1 MKIYNKKNYSILT
14 GNKYKNYYNEE
25 NIKFYTGIMVS
36 LKDFENLN
44 LSHSEYLK
52 FDFTLKIP
60 VHASR

>member
-1 MKIYNKKNYSILT
+1 
-14 GNKYKNYYNEE
+14 
-25 NIKFYTGIMVS
+25 MVS

-60 VHASR
+60 VHASRWVQVFKLRDKSEI